1 LNLTDTHCHLDFN
14 KFDEDRPEVLERA
27 ARAGVVRILIPGLS
41 VTSSQT
47 AVKLAESHPM
57 LYAAVGVHPSEAMT
71 WNAQTIPALRNL
83 VFPHSNP
90 SPREAPPKGAG
101 RGAAGEGKIVAIG
114 EIGLDYYWD
123 SAPHGLQM
131 QVLKEQLDL
140 AGELQL
146 PVIIHFREKSD
157 APDGDC
163 ASDLMKI
170 LEEWVA
176 GMRSRKSPLAEQAG
190 VLHSF
195 SGTLETAQAAMRLG
209 FFIGVTGPVT
219 YRKERQELV
228 AALPLKRLL
237 IETDA
242 PFLIPSPHPLSS
254 RSTPEGGRERGA
266 GVRARNEP
274 AYIRLIADKIAL
286 LHSCNIEEVAT
297 VTSENAQRLFAWKE
311 IA

>member
-1 LNLTDTHCHLDFN
+1 MLLTDTHCHLDLN
-14 KFDEDRPEVLERA
+14 RFDSDREAVIERA
-27 ARAGVVRILIPGLS
+27 VQARVERILIPGLS
-41 VTSSQT
+41 VTSSR
-47 AVKLAESHPM
+47 AVVKLAESHPM
-57 LYAAVGVHPSEAMT
+57 LYAAVGIHPSEAGT
-71 WNAQTIPALRNL
+71 WNASTKNELREF
-83 VFPHSNP
+83 VVGSVD
-90 SPREAPPKGAG
+90 SS
-101 RGAAGEGKIVAIG
+101 KIVSIG

-123 SAPHGLQM
+123 SSPHELQKK
-131 QVLKEQLDL
+131 VLEEQLDL
-140 AGELQL
+140 ASELHL
-146 PVIIHFREKSD
+146 PVILHCREKGD
-157 APDGDC
+157 ALDGDC
-163 ASDLMKI
+163 ARDLLKT
-170 LEEWVA
+170 LEEWA
-176 GMRSRKSPLAEQAG
+176 TGLRSSKNPLAEQAG